1 VFRLSN
7 LVVSIGRGSYEARI
21 LEARIKQRILLQV
34 CGGTLMKKRIG
45 WLAGILMM
53 AVASLGAAA
62 AQDNAP
68 SGAAHV
74 VATSTTDTASSAAT
88 STTVPQLQPRDT
100 RYRLCAGDSF
110 DVSFELSPEF
120 NQTVTV
126 QPDGYV
132 TLKSVGDVR
141 VLDQSVPQLTQTLRE
156 AYGKILNDPLIVVVL
171 KDFQKPYF
179 IADGQL
185 GHPGRYDMRGNLTL
199 TEAVAI
205 AGGFTDNAKHSQVL
219 LFRRVSDQ
227 WMSAKIFNLKKM
239 EKSGDLHEDPL
250 LHPGDMLFVP
260 KNALSKIKP
269 FLPYTGIGANA
280 ALVQP

>member
-1 VFRLSN
+1 
-7 LVVSIGRGSYEARI
+7 
-21 LEARIKQRILLQV
+21 
-34 CGGTLMKKRIG
+34 MKKRIG

-62 AQDNAP
+62 AQENAP

-74 VATSTTDTASSAAT
+74 VATSSTDTASSAT

-185 GHPGRYDMRGNLTL
+185 AHPGRYDMRGNLTL

-280 ALVQP
+280 ALVSP

>member
-1 VFRLSN
+1 
-7 LVVSIGRGSYEARI
+7 
-21 LEARIKQRILLQV
+21 
-34 CGGTLMKKRIG
+34 MKKRIG

-53 AVASLGAAA
+53 AVASLGLAS
-62 AQDNAP
+62 AQENSQSD
-68 SGAAHV
+68 AAHV
-74 VATSTTDTASSAAT
+74 VAASNADTVSSATSAT
-88 STTVPQLQPRDT
+88 APKLQPRDT

-126 QPDGYV
+126 QPDGFV
-132 TLKSVGDVR
+132 TLKSVGDVK
-141 VLDQSVPQLTQTLRE
+141 VLDQTVPQLTQTLRG

-185 GHPGRYDMRGNLTL
+185 GHPGRYEMRGNLTL

-219 LFRRVSDQ
+219 LFRRVSDE

-269 FLPYTGIGANA
+269 FLPYTGLGANA
-280 ALVQP
+280 AILAP